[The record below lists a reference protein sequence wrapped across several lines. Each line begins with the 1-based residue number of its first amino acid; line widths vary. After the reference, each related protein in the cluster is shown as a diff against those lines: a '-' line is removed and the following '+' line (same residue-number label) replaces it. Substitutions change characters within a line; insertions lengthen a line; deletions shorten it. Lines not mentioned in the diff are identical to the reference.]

1 MRTSTLKGM
10 GAAPPRRGD
19 SKGTSRRPHQ
29 RGWRRRLLTARGAAS
44 PSGWGPRRSDLR
56 ATSPRRSRS
65 RRAGREPPA
74 PAKAALSEVCEP
86 PRNDFGRLET
96 NKTSKEDDSGEGV
109 EKRFAVVYGQTLPT
123 RPRLHA
129 EPLPP
134 PGPWAASVCRTH
146 LPRVTGFPRGPERR
160 EGRGSRWAG
169 VDVWAAS
176 ARGHTARGP
185 REGREGAAGAGQS
198 REEPGRTASHAGG
211 LAVLPGSL
219 RPGGSEPGGVYCRV
233 MPLLMPPGASPHLG
247 LVGTGEARASR
258 PGGPVLQ
265 PSTQECASR

>member
-1 MRTSTLKGM
+1 MV
-10 GAAPPRRGD
+10 
-19 SKGTSRRPHQ
+19 
-29 RGWRRRLLTARGAAS
+29 RRRRAGGDRGAAT
-44 PSGWGPRRSDLR
+44 SGRSEPRPPGAHVLGVQAESRRLPPR
-56 ATSPRRSRS
+56 PRSPRF
-65 RRAGREPPA
+65 AN
-74 PAKAALSEVCEP
+74 L
-86 PRNDFGRLET
+86 LET
-96 NKTSKEDDSGEGV
+96 ISGGSKLIKRQRRTTRGEGV

-146 LPRVTGFPRGPERR
+146 SPRVTGFPRGPERR

>member
-1 MRTSTLKGM
+1 MTTAQRPQ
-10 GAAPPRRGD
+10 GAQSHIPR
-19 SKGTSRRPHQ
+19 
-29 RGWRRRLLTARGAAS
+29 A
-44 PSGWGPRRSDLR
+44 LR
-56 ATSPRRSRS
+56 ATSPGRSRS

-96 NKTSKEDDSGEGV
+96 NKTSKEDDSGRGRGEALCSCLRTDAPDAA
-109 EKRFAVVYGQTLPT
+109 KAARRAP
-123 RPRLHA
+123 A
-129 EPLPP
+129 AS
-134 PGPWAASVCRTH
+134 GPWAASVCRAH
-146 LPRVTGFPRGPERR
+146 SPRVTGFPRGPERR

-185 REGREGAAGAGQS
+185 REGREGAAGTGQS

-265 PSTQECASR
+265 PSTQECAAR